1 MSALLDIA
9 IRTEQTKR
17 KQVVITGQNTSFA
30 CLPGIV
36 TTFHFRGFTRFLPSI
51 IPPPAVRQRG
61 APLSQCGRLELQMQ
75 CVQRLYMVTGLQL
88 HSGCS
93 VRVFAVRKLAIGG
106 CGEGRKWTFLLAE

>member
-1 MSALLDIA
+1 MPALLDIA
-9 IRTEQTKR
+9 IRTEK
-17 KQVVITGQNTSFA
+17 KTGCDHGTEQELRL
-30 CLPGIV
+30 LPGIV
-36 TTFHFRGFTRFLPSI
+36 TTFHFRGLRFFLPSI